1 MNQSHSND
9 PDVPTLFSV
18 AKKLYQ
24 GMVITIVVFKFTE
37 IVTGK
42 RLTP

>member
-1 MNQSHSND
+1 MNLRKD
-9 PDVPTLFSV
+9 PDQPTLFSV

-24 GMVITIVVFKFTE
+24 GMLITVVVFKFTE

-42 RLTP
+42 RITP